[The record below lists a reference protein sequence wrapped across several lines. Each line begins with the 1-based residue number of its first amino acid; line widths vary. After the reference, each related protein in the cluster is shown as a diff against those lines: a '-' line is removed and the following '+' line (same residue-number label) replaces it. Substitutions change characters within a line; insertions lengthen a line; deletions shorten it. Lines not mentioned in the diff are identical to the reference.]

1 MKKIFLFLLLFAL
14 GAFSADRN
22 AFSLEADKKVVK
34 PGETI
39 ELKITA
45 EPLEGYQACAWYVL
59 FNEANVPQGA
69 AEALGKKYS
78 KAHIARIHEAWFA
91 KDTLAEKERTLK
103 LKVTDKWA
111 KGDYKVKI
119 QLIFRQ
125 SPPNVKTDKY
135 VMRDLLFT
143 VE

>member
-1 MKKIFLFLLLFAL
+1 M
-14 GAFSADRN
+14 
-22 AFSLEADKKVVK
+22 EADKKVVK

-39 ELKITA
+39 ELKLAI

-59 FNEANVPQGA
+59 FSEANVPQGA

-78 KAHIARIHEAWFA
+78 KSQKPEWRIARIHEAWFA
-91 KDTLAEKERTLK
+91 KNTLADKERTLK
-103 LKVTDKWA
+103 LKVSDKWV

-125 SPPNVKTDKY
+125 SPANVKTDKY
-135 VMRDLLFT
+135 VAHDLLFT